1 MKLEFISSPDCSGK
15 PAKFEACKTQVPK
28 RPAGALGTP
37 MFCRMKTADLKRKA
51 GSWLQ
56 KQLGETQTKAK
67 CMEVERLKFFIST

>member
-1 MKLEFISSPDCSGK
+1 MAFCEFKVKSDVGSSTIVITSWQFCMKLEFISSPDCSGK

-51 GSWLQ
+51 GSWL
-56 KQLGETQTKAK
+56 
-67 CMEVERLKFFIST
+67 